1 MKPAE
6 SYILNQEEPFKSI
19 LVHVQFLIEKN
30 FSEVDLRFKWKI
42 PYYFLND
49 TTFCYLNSPKKK
61 KYVDVCFWV
70 TSPLSNYN
78 EFLITEN
85 RKVVKSL
92 RYFNLSDINEK
103 VLLSVLSEAYNKKG
117 KGYFKKKEV

>member
-6 SYILNQEEPFKSI
+6 FYILNQEEPFKSI

-49 TTFCYLNSPKKK
+49 TPFCYLNSPKKK

-70 TSPLSNYN
+70 TSLLSNYN

-85 RKVVKSL
+85 RKVLKSL

>member
-30 FSEVDLRFKWKI
+30 FPEVDLRFKWKI

-49 TTFCYLNSPKKK
+49 TPFFYLNSPKKK

-78 EFLITEN
+78 EFLITDN

-117 KGYFKKKEV
+117 KGYFKKKAM

>member
-30 FSEVDLRFKWKI
+30 FPEVDLRFKWKI

-49 TTFCYLNSPKKK
+49 TPFCYLNSPKKK

-103 VLLSVLSEAYNKKG
+103 VLLSVLSEAFNKKG
-117 KGYFKKKEV
+117 KGYFKKKAM